1 MVPLGS
7 SSSYYARPVPMNGND
22 CRTGWMNDWMDS
34 PFWLKPSMLRSIQV
48 RTNEWGSMQDCNE
61 MGRSRKSPSLKSTWR
76 QLICVA
82 RSLVVISIHSPHF
95 SRQDC
100 MSIRTKK
107 GNFQLVLVSFKRHE
121 CDASLLLSKPMHC
134 SQAESQETQSPI
146 CFALLSPCQPPRY
159 HHPRVA
165 CVKGKDEIMAP
176 HPFHFASTQHHLLE
190 QVVYLYS
197 SHSHSLPAV
206 DIPLCMS
213 SILCCLVYRLGLIYI
228 YVASLSFHSYYPPC
242 RVVVRNTTE
251 IILWRKMENKQHYLP
266 HHSARAE
273 WTKESD
279 DDQSSRRGC
288 KIIII
293 LGMDIGMGRQLGV
306 GDTRRII
313 ISIIAILHFNS
324 NNFNNNNNSY
334 TTRRRNKGDWLKNS
348 HARKKVCAKC
358 TRVHPTTN
366 REGDWDERLR

>member
-1 MVPLGS
+1 MSSGEECHVISFHVKYVFARRQFEAVKKFEWNWNNFQWLSTINSRQRSESNYFCANFSPTQVKWGHKAQTAKQKERKHIIRVVFNIDQTSYVYYNILLQMVPLGS
-7 SSSYYARPVPMNGND
+7 SSSYARPVPMNGND

-48 RTNEWGSMQDCNE
+48 RTNEWDSVLDCNE
-61 MGRSRKSPSLKSTWR
+61 MGRSRKSPSLKSTWQ

-146 CFALLSPCQPPRY
+146 CFALLSPCQPPLY

-190 QVVYLYS
+190 QVYLYS

-206 DIPLCMS
+206 DIPYVCLLSCVALYTGWALFLS
-213 SILCCLVYRLGLIYI
+213 ALLVCRFILIILH
-228 YVASLSFHSYYPPC
+228 VASSY
-242 RVVVRNTTE
+242 VT
-251 IILWRKMENKQHYLP
+251 LQK
-266 HHSARAE
+266 
-273 WTKESD
+273 
-279 DDQSSRRGC
+279 
-288 KIIII
+288 
-293 LGMDIGMGRQLGV
+293 
-306 GDTRRII
+306 
-313 ISIIAILHFNS
+313 
-324 NNFNNNNNSY
+324 
-334 TTRRRNKGDWLKNS
+334 
-348 HARKKVCAKC
+348 
-358 TRVHPTTN
+358 
-366 REGDWDERLR
+366 